1 MIVEP
6 ERYVD
11 DFREAGCDRITF
23 HLEATYHAQR
33 LLVHLRSMGVKAGIA
48 ICPQT
53 PVGLLQDVIEDCDT
67 VLVMS
72 VNPGFSGQKF
82 IPHAI
87 EKVREARA
95 LIDGRKPE
103 CLIEVD
109 GGVGETNARA
119 LVEAGA
125 DALVMGSTVF
135 GAPDPAAALRHIR
148 SLLGV
153 TEDEIVARIEALL
166 SRGRRGDAQRRVLL
180 GIGDDAALWQP
191 SRSHRSVISTDML
204 VEGVHFTREA
214 MSLEDAG
221 WRAMAANLSDLAAMG
236 ARPVLATVALGV
248 CAKERRRRCA
258 GALSGHRAGGGS
270 LRHRH
275 RRRRPHAQ
283 RGDDGL
289 DCRRGRGS
297 ALERQD
303 AFGRPLQRR
312 ARGYRRTRAPHG
324 PGSKARATR
333 FEAFRRPQA
342 RLAEGRFL
350 AGSANVSA
358 MMDCSDGLS
367 TDVYRL
373 CAASGCGAAIENVP
387 VAAAARAFAQAKG
400 EDAERFALAGGED
413 FELLAAIRPRAFG
426 YLAGRFAKRFGRPL
440 LRVGV
445 LEKEEGVRR
454 RGRPLERSGWEHFE
468 EEGR

>member
-1 MIVEP
+1 M
-6 ERYVD
+6 
-11 DFREAGCDRITF
+11 
-23 HLEATYHAQR
+23 
-33 LLVHLRSMGVKAGIA
+33 
-48 ICPQT
+48 
-53 PVGLLQDVIEDCDT
+53 
-67 VLVMS
+67 
-72 VNPGFSGQKF
+72 
-82 IPHAI
+82 
-87 EKVREARA
+87 
-95 LIDGRKPE
+95 
-103 CLIEVD
+103 
-109 GGVGETNARA
+109 
-119 LVEAGA
+119 
-125 DALVMGSTVF
+125 
-135 GAPDPAAALRHIR
+135 
-148 SLLGV
+148 

-166 SRGRRGDAQRRVLL
+166 SRGRRDEAKSRVLL

-248 CAKERRRRCA
+248 AKKDAA
-258 GALSGHRAGGGS
+258 GDALELYRGIAQAADRYDIAIAGGDLTRSEAITISIAVVGEVRPSNVKTRSGGRANDVLAVTGELGAARAGLEGA
-270 LRHRH
+270 
-275 RRRRPHAQ
+275 PDAQ
-283 RGDDGL
+283 
-289 DCRRGRGS
+289 
-297 ALERQD
+297 
-303 AFGRPLQRR
+303 
-312 ARGYRRTRAPHG
+312 
-324 PGSKARATR
+324 
-333 FEAFRRPQA
+333 EAFRRPQP

-350 AGSANVSA
+350 AASANVTA

-387 VAAAARAFAQAKG
+387 VAPAARAFAQSRG
-400 EDAERFALAGGED
+400 EDAERYALAGGED

-454 RGRPLERSGWEHFE
+454 QSRPLERSGWEHFGV
-468 EEGR
+468 EGR